1 LLFAGKRVIA
11 RIASDSAKKGTRVT
25 PPQLRHDSA
34 RGLAGKE
41 PRGRRLRLLNCIA
54 PLDERCALRL
64 LSALR
69 HACKMWPFLTRT
81 AISHDHVEI
90 GTRTLAPAYVLSA
103 PNIETVKATR
113 PQLIYGAVPVYTRPG
128 SAPTTITSL
137 LHLYRCVLS
146 RHSSALREPR
156 GWLKRRYAEGLASAN
171 VYISR
176 YLGKG
181 SDAVHS
187 SRFF

>member
-1 LLFAGKRVIA
+1 
-11 RIASDSAKKGTRVT
+11 VT

-54 PLDERCALRL
+54 PLDERCALRS

-69 HACKMWPFLTRT
+69 HACKVWPFLTRA

-103 PNIETVKATR
+103 PNIETVKAKR
-113 PQLIYGAVPVYTRPG
+113 PKLICGAVPVYTRPG

-137 LHLYRCVLS
+137 LRVYRCVVS
-146 RHSSALREPR
+146 RQSSALREPR
-156 GWLKRRYAEGLASAN
+156 GWLKRSYAEGLASAN